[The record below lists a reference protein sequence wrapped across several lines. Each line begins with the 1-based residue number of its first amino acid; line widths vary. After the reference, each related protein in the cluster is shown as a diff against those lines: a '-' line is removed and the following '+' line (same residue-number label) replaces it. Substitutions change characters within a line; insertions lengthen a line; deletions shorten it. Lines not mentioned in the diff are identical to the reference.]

1 MASSLGT
8 GSEPSRSAYP
18 GASGISSPEPPSA
31 TGTSVRPQT
40 EETAGDAPGTPLRP
54 ADGPAAA
61 PAAAARSRPAALS
74 RPEHNRPERDWLGLV
89 LAWTAAILI
98 VISVAIMIAV
108 LAAGPSMAVIHVPR
122 PVTGPPWW
130 FSLHPSIPLVTF
142 ALWTAAGAGGAGVIT
157 GLVAVVRGARPSARA
172 LIVFS
177 FLVVA
182 ILTVLPAGG
191 STDVLSYAANG
202 RMAATGHSPYVMTP
216 LELKN
221 SGDPI
226 GQWIPSAWQTNVS
239 VYGPVATAEEWAAA
253 ELGGTSVTGV
263 TFWLKLLTSIAFGA
277 VTLMLDRVLRP
288 DPARRLRAHLL
299 WTVNPLLLWEIVASG
314 HIDGLSAAFGL
325 LGILVLTTGQN
336 GERPAVRKF
345 LLAGLFIGIAAAIKI
360 PYAAFGIGVIWA
372 GRKSLRAL
380 AAAAAGFALIFVPA
394 YAIAGQPAI
403 SVLVSRGPGTTWDT
417 MYQIFYRPLGYQT
430 FGAFIMPPNLT
441 LVAGIA
447 FGAVAILVFLRFPD
461 GTPSLPA
468 LSPALALSL
477 AWLFVW
483 SYQRP
488 WYDVMAICL
497 LAVYP
502 ASRLDWLVLVRLIV
516 AAPVYMPGIP
526 GNPPAWINHVA
537 AWEGLDLTAYTR
549 LAVAV
554 AFVVLCLFPGWR
566 GLWGWRRPKVA
577 FSSGTSPVLLPL
589 I

>member
-1 MASSLGT
+1 MASSLGSD
-8 GSEPSRSAYP
+8 SEPSSSAYP
-18 GASGISSPEPPSA
+18 DASSLSSPPPASA
-31 TGTSVRPQT
+31 TGTSVREDP
-40 EETAGDAPGTPLRP
+40 EGTAQDTPGDPRRP
-54 ADGPAAA
+54 ADGPPAA
-61 PAAAARSRPAALS
+61 PVPAARRRPA
-74 RPEHNRPERDWLGLV
+74 RDRLGLV

-98 VISVAIMIAV
+98 VFSVAIMITV
-108 LAAGPSMAVIHVPR
+108 LAAGPSMAVINVPM
-122 PVTGPPWW
+122 PAAGPPWS

-142 ALWTAAGAGGAGVIT
+142 ALWTAAGAGGAGVIA

-172 LIVFS
+172 MIIFS

-182 ILTVLPAGG
+182 IFTVLPAGG

-226 GQWIPSAWQTNVS
+226 GRWIPSPWDTSVS
-239 VYGPVATAEEWAAA
+239 VYGPLGTAEEWVAA
-253 ELGGTSVTGV
+253 ELGGTSAARI

-277 VTLMLDRVLRP
+277 VALMLDRVLRP
-288 DPARRLRAHLL
+288 DPPRRLRAHLL
-299 WTVNPLLLWEIVASG
+299 WTVNPLLLWEIVAGG
-314 HIDGLSAAFGL
+314 HIDGVSAAFGL
-325 LGILVLTTGQN
+325 LGILLLTTGQH
-336 GERPAVRKF
+336 GERPALRKF

-372 GRKSLRAL
+372 GRKSLNAL
-380 AAAAAGFALIFVPA
+380 AAAIAGFALILVPA
-394 YAIAGQPAI
+394 YTVAGHPAI
-403 SVLVSRGPGTTWDT
+403 SVLISRGPGTTWDT
-417 MYQIFYRPLGYQT
+417 MYQVFYRPLGYQT

-441 LVAGIA
+441 LVAGTA
-447 FGAVAILVFLRFPD
+447 FGAVAILAFLRFPD

-502 ASRLDWLVLVRLIV
+502 ASRLDWLVLVRLIL

-526 GNPPAWINHVA
+526 GNPPAWITRVA
-537 AWEGLDLTAYTR
+537 AFEGLDLTAYGR

-566 GLWGWRRPKVA
+566 GLWGWRRPKAA
-577 FSSGTSPVLLPL
+577 FSPGESPVLQPL

>member
-1 MASSLGT
+1 MASSVAS
-8 GSEPSRSAYP
+8 GSKPSRSAYP
-18 GASGISSPEPPSA
+18 GASSVSSTRPASA
-31 TGTSVRPQT
+31 TSTSERPNPEDPAQDT
-40 EETAGDAPGTPLRP
+40 PGDPARP
-54 ADGPAAA
+54 ADGPPGASAT
-61 PAAAARSRPAALS
+61 AARYRPA
-74 RPEHNRPERDWLGLV
+74 RDRLTLV

-108 LAAGPSMAVIHVPR
+108 LAAGPSMAVIRVPM
-122 PVTGPPWW
+122 PAAGPPWW
-130 FSLHPSIPLVTF
+130 FSLHPSTPLVTF
-142 ALWTAAGAGGAGVIT
+142 ALWTAAGTGGAGVIA
-157 GLVAVVRGARPSARA
+157 GLIAVARGARPSARA
-172 LIVFS
+172 LIVSS
-177 FLVVA
+177 FLAVA

-226 GQWIPSAWQTNVS
+226 GQWIPPSWQTDVS
-239 VYGPVATAEEWAAA
+239 VYGPAATAEEWVTA
-253 ELGGTSVTGV
+253 ELGGTSVARV
-263 TFWLKLLTSIAFGA
+263 TFLLKLLTSIAFGA

-336 GERPAVRKF
+336 GERPALRKF

-380 AAAAAGFALIFVPA
+380 GAAIAGFALILVPA
-394 YAIAGQPAI
+394 YALAGRPAI

-417 MYQIFYRPLGYQT
+417 MYQILYRPLGYRT
-430 FGAFIMPPNLT
+430 FGAFIMPPSLT

-447 FGAVAILVFLRFPD
+447 FGAVAILAFFRFPD
-461 GTPSLPA
+461 RTPSLPA

-477 AWLFVW
+477 AWLFMW

-502 ASRLDWLVLVRLIV
+502 ASRLDWLVLVRLILT
-516 AAPVYMPGIP
+516 APVYMPGMP
-526 GNPPAWINHVA
+526 ETPSNPPAWINHVA
-537 AWEGLDLTAYTR
+537 AVEGLDLSAYGR
-549 LAVAV
+549 LAVAG

-566 GLWGWRRPKVA
+566 WLWGWRQPKSA
-577 FSSGTSPVLLPL
+577 FSPGSSPALQSL